1 MSITPQSNRSSRV
14 KSASRLSKLQ
24 CFDHQDSET
33 LTIVPS
39 PSPSASSPKP
49 PDSLPIRDLLLLSPS
64 IVRKEKTHSAEK
76 LGVAEDGVEVSGGGR
91 RSRTRNPAGG
101 GMGSASPR
109 IHRRSRRRLD
119 LELTKEE
126 RNLGGEE
133 GLKPRKKRHSGRYR
147 KDKLGLVPI
156 PSPKPTEAEGVNL
169 DTIGEQINDLMMWKD
184 VARSSLLFGFG
195 SLCFL
200 SSCFSNGVTI
210 SIVSLMSHVGL
221 LLLVVSFFLN
231 SFRPRDSVQG
241 KLDIKLKE
249 EDIQRFGRLILPTAN
264 LAILKTRE
272 LFSGEPGMT
281 LKVVPFLIVGAECGH
296 LLSLWR
302 LCAFG
307 FFISFTVPRF
317 YSSYSSHICRKV
329 ESLKYWAIER
339 WGGCSHKKTI
349 AASALT
355 AFWNLS
361 TARTRIFVAFICFAV
376 IRYCRQQSEEQE
388 EEQQQEEETLKGDIK
403 RQKNENEDHHHKA
416 LIVFE

>member
-1 MSITPQSNRSSRV
+1 MNITPQSSRSSRL
-14 KSASRLSKLQ
+14 KSSSRLSKLQ
-24 CFDHQDSET
+24 FFDHPDSET

-39 PSPSASSPKP
+39 PSPPASSPKP
-49 PDSLPIRDLLLLSPS
+49 PDSLPIRDILLLSPS
-64 IVRKEKTHSAEK
+64 IARREKILSAEK
-76 LGVAEDGVEVSGGGR
+76 LGVAEDGVEVISGGGR
-91 RSRTRNPAGG
+91 RSRSRNAAGG
-101 GMGSASPR
+101 GLGCASPR

-119 LELTKEE
+119 LELMKEE

-133 GLKPRKKRHSGRYR
+133 GLKPRKKRHSGRYK
-147 KDKLGLVPI
+147 KDKLGLVPV
-156 PSPKPTEAEGVNL
+156 PSPKPMEEAEGVNL
-169 DTIGEQINDLMMWKD
+169 DRIGEQINDLVMWRD

-231 SFRPRDSVQG
+231 SFRPRYSVEG
-241 KLDIKLKE
+241 KLDIRLKE
-249 EDIQRFGRLILPTAN
+249 EDIQRFGRLILPTVN
-264 LAILKTRE
+264 LVILKTRE

-307 FFISFTVPRF
+307 FFISFTVPKL
-317 YSSYSSHICRKV
+317 YSSYSSLICRKV
-329 ESLKYWAIER
+329 ESLKYRAIER

-361 TARTRIFVAFICFAV
+361 TARTRIFAAFICIAV
-376 IRYCRQQSEEQE
+376 IRYGRQKSEEKDEEQE
-388 EEQQQEEETLKGDIK
+388 REETLKGDNIE
-403 RQKNENEDHHHKA
+403 RLKNENDDIRH
-416 LIVFE
+416 